1 MALAAARLWLRSQQ
15 QVERVLTAMVQPLL
29 LHCQEQQQHHHHQ
42 QTRPLSTLQQTPD
55 DSLFVG
61 AYTPVTRQLWQDR
74 LKLAQHK
81 QPAGTAAAPAAVAS
95 VQPRAPKPTVI
106 EYPFTTDRVLLELVR
121 PG

>member
-1 MALAAARLWLRSQQ
+1 MALAAARLWLRSRQQ
-15 QVERVLTAMVQPLL
+15 AERVLTATAQPLL
-29 LHCQEQQQHHHHQ
+29 LHCQHHH

-81 QPAGTAAAPAAVAS
+81 QPAGAAAVAS

-106 EYPFTTDRVLLELVR
+106 EYPFTKDRVLLELVS